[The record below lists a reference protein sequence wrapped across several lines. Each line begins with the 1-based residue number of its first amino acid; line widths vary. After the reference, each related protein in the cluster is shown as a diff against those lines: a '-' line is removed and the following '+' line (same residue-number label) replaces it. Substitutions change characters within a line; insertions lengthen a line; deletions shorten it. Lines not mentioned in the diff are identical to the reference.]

1 MKNKKLFNIS
11 IISAIYVVLCMVLEP
26 FSFGVIQFRISELL
40 CLLSIELPYT
50 IIANTLGCLIA
61 NMLLGGLGIIDT
73 IIGSLATLLACIFAY
88 LLRNYK
94 YNNLPIFSCLSIV
107 ITNGLL
113 IGIELGII
121 TNNID
126 MIPITILQITI
137 SEFIIIMIIGLPIY
151 NKMINIVKSKQRN
164 IN

>member
-1 MKNKKLFNIS
+1 MPYQLYSCIIIKHMKNKKLFNIS

-40 CLLSIELPYT
+40 CLLSIELPYA

-94 YNNLPIFSCLSIV
+94 YNNLPIL
-107 ITNGLL
+107 
-113 IGIELGII
+113 
-121 TNNID
+121 
-126 MIPITILQITI
+126 
-137 SEFIIIMIIGLPIY
+137 
-151 NKMINIVKSKQRN
+151 
-164 IN
+164 